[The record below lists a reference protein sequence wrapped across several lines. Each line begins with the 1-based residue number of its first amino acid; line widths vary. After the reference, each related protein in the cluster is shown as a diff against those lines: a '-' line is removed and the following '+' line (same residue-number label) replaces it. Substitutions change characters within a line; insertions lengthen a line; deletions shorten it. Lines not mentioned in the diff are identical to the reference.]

1 MIEQTPEHFLPL
13 LPPSRADLDYQ
24 MDVAK
29 QNEAFTKLDPIAL
42 TFLGVYP
49 RDKLL
54 GPSQFIIIPPGEKG
68 RAKLKQK
75 P

>member
-1 MIEQTPEHFLPL
+1 
-13 LPPSRADLDYQ
+13 

-29 QNEAFTKLDPIAL
+29 QNEAFTKLNPIAL

-49 RDKLL
+49 RDELL